1 MDRRRSTNRPVALS
15 SPSVTGATT
24 ITIESSVPSSS
35 SSRQEQQQPE
45 VLFLLLNRKKKKVS
59 WKDGTVDNE
68 FMQKKSSKK
77 CCIFHKEKPF
87 DEDDSDE
94 DDVPHDSDKHPHD
107 HSDNGFCCKNHD
119 EAGPNLLLLAI
130 GNQHM
135 EFIIGDAKVTWTLGV
150 VSLLGIWFSAPTI
163 FYIVKVS
170 PGARELAD
178 KLGVKLFIEEK
189 KKKSADEAA
198 TFLASVSL
206 TLCSLIGAWIANTS
220 NIFFQ
225 SQLIYGDTSATAVS
239 IKYICLLTCFLL
251 AFSCF
256 IQYARRFVHANYLIS
271 TPDSFVPISSVELA
285 VIRGGDFWSLGL
297 QAL

>member
-1 MDRRRSTNRPVALS
+1 MNDAQICGREWLLVSFFLLRSKKRSSLRYLGLYKNSVPFLPIMDRRRSTNRPVALS

-119 EAGPNLLLLAI
+119 EAGP
-130 GNQHM
+130 
-135 EFIIGDAKVTWTLGV
+135 
-150 VSLLGIWFSAPTI
+150 
-163 FYIVKVS
+163 
-170 PGARELAD
+170 
-178 KLGVKLFIEEK
+178 
-189 KKKSADEAA
+189 
-198 TFLASVSL
+198 
-206 TLCSLIGAWIANTS
+206 
-220 NIFFQ
+220 
-225 SQLIYGDTSATAVS
+225 
-239 IKYICLLTCFLL
+239 
-251 AFSCF
+251 
-256 IQYARRFVHANYLIS
+256 
-271 TPDSFVPISSVELA
+271 SS
-285 VIRGGDFWSLGL
+285 
-297 QAL
+297 